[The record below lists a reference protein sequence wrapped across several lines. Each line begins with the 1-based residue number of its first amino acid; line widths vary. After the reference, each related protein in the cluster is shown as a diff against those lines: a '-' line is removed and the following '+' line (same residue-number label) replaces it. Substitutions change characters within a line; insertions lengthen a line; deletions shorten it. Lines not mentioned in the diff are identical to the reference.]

1 MLDSNYHPGVRLST
15 GVSKARNAFYA
26 MFLRQLWLGFRL
38 CLGLEFVELTLSQ
51 EDPVNVF
58 L

>member
-1 MLDSNYHPGVRLST
+1 MLDSHYRPL
-15 GVSKARNAFYA
+15 ARINTEVNESRNTFYA

>member
-1 MLDSNYHPGVRLST
+1 MLDSTHHPVTRINTGVR
-15 GVSKARNAFYA
+15 KARNAFYA
-26 MFLRQLWLGFRL
+26 MFLRQVWLGFRL